1 MCYTAKLKDS
11 WYQSPATNRPSGR
24 VEVSLTVSFESSLYG
39 SFDQLV
45 LFEFGKKPYLVQ
57 KLNADVMSE
66 ALSQTP
72 IVIEHPTASTQ
83 AIWDENSMEVVR
95 FVHGTSEALQAEHL
109 SRTYSLPKQV
119 EITAVTLDPGIYKRI
134 MHQLLFVE
142 EGFMRDEISR

>member
-45 LFEFGKKPYLVQ
+45 LFDFGKKPYLVQ

-72 IVIEHPTASTQ
+72 IVIEHATASTQ
-83 AIWDENSMEVVR
+83 AIWDENSMEVAR